1 MRAIHITKYLKI
13 CIIMGTRFKTKCPKC
28 GAYLI
33 ISETNDCWP
42 GCKER
47 EEAFCPKCGNEVYSS
62 MTSGFVNSYEI
73 TEEEFNNEQS
83 I

>member
-1 MRAIHITKYLKI
+1 
-13 CIIMGTRFKTKCPKC
+13 MGTRLKKICPKC

-33 ISETNDCWP
+33 ITETDDRWP

-47 EEAFCPKCGNEVYSS
+47 EEALCPKCHEEVYSS
-62 MTSGFVNSYEI
+62 MTSGFVRADEI
-73 TEEEFNNEQS
+73 SEEEYNDKDY